1 MGWSTKD
8 IPDQTGRYAI
18 VTGANSG
25 IGFEAAKA
33 LAARGAHVT
42 LACRNMDKANAA
54 KAKIGKA
61 VKGAKVE
68 TKQLD
73 LADLASVKAFAEA
86 YHQSPGRLDLLVN
99 NAGVMVPPYGKT
111 KDGFELQ
118 FGANHLGHFALTA
131 QLMDLLD
138 KSDSARIVNVSSM
151 AHHAGDIRFDD
162 LNWEKG
168 YKRWSAYGQSKLANL
183 LFTYELDRRLK
194 SAGKT
199 IAVTAAHPGW
209 ASTNLQRTTLALRIG
224 NLFFGQAPKNGTLPT
239 LRAATDPDAASGTYW
254 GPRGFMETNGAPVK
268 VDSNKKS
275 KDPETARRLWEVSEQ
290 MTGQSFPL

>member
-1 MGWSTKD
+1 MGWSTKN

-33 LAARGAHVT
+33 LAAKGAHVT
-42 LACRNMDKANAA
+42 LACRNLDKANAA
-54 KAKIGKA
+54 KAKIEKA

-73 LADLASVKAFAEA
+73 LADLASVEAFAEA
-86 YHQSPGRLDLLVN
+86 YHQSPGKLDLLVN

-131 QLMDLLD
+131 KLMDLLD
-138 KSDSARIVNVSSM
+138 QSDNARIVNVSSQ
-151 AHHAGDIRFDD
+151 AHRAGDIRFDD
-162 LNWEKG
+162 LNWEKD
-168 YKRWSAYGQSKLANL
+168 YKPWSAYGQSKLANL

-209 ASTNLQRTTLALRIG
+209 SATNLQRTTLPVRIG
-224 NLFFGQAPKNGTLPT
+224 NIFFGQAPKNGALPT
-239 LRAATDPDAASGTYW
+239 LRAATDPDAPSGTYW
-254 GPRGFMETNGAPVK
+254 GPRGLMEMNGAPVK

-275 KDPETARRLWEVSEQ
+275 KDPELARRLWDVSEQ
-290 MTGQSFPL
+290 MTGQRFPL